1 VCLPTSVY
9 DLASL
14 KAGAVVQGPAII
26 LNQTSTVLIEPQ
38 CRCVVDNYGNLE
50 VDLSD
55 VEAVKA

>member
-1 VCLPTSVY
+1 MCLPTSVY

-14 KAGAVVQGPAII
+14 LAGAVVQGPAII

-55 VEAVKA
+55 IKAEKA